1 MLKTLQK
8 PIFQDLFNVG
18 LLTVG
23 LVPLLALAFYNH
35 PSPVDDYCYID
46 TVFKYG
52 YFEAMN
58 YYYTGWTG
66 RYFGILLNHSNP
78 LIIKWSGGF
87 KLLSFL
93 LISGLAGSFYL
104 LIREL
109 LPKWNRLGI
118 VGLTGGILFLFVLK
132 IMSVVE
138 AFYWM
143 AAFVTYTV
151 PNILTLYWLV
161 VMIRWYQLPNGT
173 LQKLT
178 AIWAGFL
185 VFAVIGCSETN
196 LTIMVLLVAGWFGYQ
211 LVIHRKWDWF
221 SVFLVG
227 VAAISCY
234 IFFTSP
240 GNAQRLGGNPEGR
253 NFTLSTLQ
261 SLKLLVKLG
270 FDWVFRT
277 PLLVFTILWIAVLPK
292 LIEAEGNNNRYFSVP
307 LWASALAYLGV
318 LFVQIFPSYYGI
330 GIEPAPRVINSVYL
344 YFLLGWFYNV
354 AVLVQWLHKTNSL
367 GAQKWY
373 LPPSIKAVLAMLI
386 LVSALFSQNLR
397 MVYGDWLRGRASAY
411 DIELKERYAY
421 IEKTPGDTVYVAAL
435 KSKPKS
441 LLMDDAN
448 VDPKHWW
455 SKCMGGYFGKK
466 AVVLKNEESTVNS
479 RQ

>member
-18 LLTVG
+18 LLAVAV
-23 LVPLLALAFYNH
+23 VPLLMLSFYNH

-78 LIIKWSGGF
+78 LIVQWAGGF

-93 LISGLAGSFYL
+93 LILGVVGSIYL

-109 LPKWNRLGI
+109 LPMRSRLS
-118 VGLTGGILFLFVLK
+118 VLGLTGGMLLLFMLK

-151 PNILTLYWLV
+151 PNILTIYWLV
-161 VMIRWYQLPNGT
+161 VMLRWYQLPEGN
-173 LQKLT
+173 LKKLT

-196 LTIMVLLVAGWFGYQ
+196 LTIMVLLVAGWLGYQ
-211 LVIHRKWDWF
+211 WVINRKWDWF
-221 SVFLVG
+221 SVFLLG
-227 VAAISCY
+227 VAAFSCY

-253 NFTLSTLQ
+253 NFTLSMLQ
-261 SLKLLVKLG
+261 SLKMLLKLAL
-270 FDWVFRT
+270 DWVFLT
-277 PLLVFTILWIAVLPK
+277 PLLVFTILWMAVLPK
-292 LIEAEGNNNRYFSVP
+292 IFEAEGKLNRYFSVP
-307 LWASALAYLGV
+307 LWAAALGYLGI

-354 AVLVQWLHKTNSL
+354 AVLVKWMYDKNGL

-373 LPPSIKAVLAMLI
+373 FPPSIKAVLAALI
-386 LVSALFSQNLR
+386 LVSMLFSPNLK
-397 MVYGDWLRGRASAY
+397 MVYGDWLRGRAAAY
-411 DIELKERYAY
+411 DTELKERYAY
-421 IEKTPGDTVYVAAL
+421 IEKTPGDTVYVAPL
-435 KSKPKS
+435 KSKPQS
-441 LLMDDAN
+441 LFMDDAN
-448 VDPKHWW
+448 ADPKHWW

-466 AVVLKNEESTVNS
+466 AVVLK
-479 RQ
+479 Q